1 MKRLFCLLIFLAL
14 LLSLVSC
21 EGEKSS
27 LDGITELKY
36 IGKISGNVYFSG
48 AEEGSENYIDAD
60 LMAMLFFED
69 TPPKN
74 FAVILSPSV
83 DYPYEVMLVI
93 PEDGEDVVSLAD
105 TLRRRLVLL
114 TGDSE
119 ASPIVTAQFLA
130 YSTRELDIDLRRTLE
145 KIMA

>member
-1 MKRLFCLLIFLAL
+1 MKRFLCLSIFLAL
-14 LLSLVSC
+14 LLSIVSC
-21 EGEKSS
+21 ERGKSS

-93 PEDGEDVVSLAD
+93 PEVGEDVVTLAD

-114 TGDSE
+114 TGDS
-119 ASPIVTAQFLA
+119 AAKPVVTAEFLA
-130 YSTRELDIDLRRTLE
+130 YSTVELDIDLRRTLE
-145 KIMA
+145 KILT